1 MNWSTKSFRLQV
13 LSLQI
18 LFRILSD
25 TWLMMYLL
33 FHDRRTL
40 ESSLSLTQ
48 IVQVY
53 CSCQAHTWFQVGRLT
68 EHGSMRR
75 SCRSYSP
82 VNSSHQLV
90 QNTLRMSEKLTDVYC
105 KSRSM
110 NRFVVMS
117 PGRILN
123 RCPSVQAIT
132 CHIAWTVGRNCTVM
146 LTNGRKAIQNIGV
159 RIASAFSFCDSTWT
173 STTWIWSHFLP

>member
-1 MNWSTKSFRLQV
+1 VNRSTKSFRLQV

-25 TWLMMYLL
+25 TLLMMYLL

-40 ESSLSLTQ
+40 ESSLSLTR
-48 IVQVY
+48 IVRVY
-53 CSCQAHTWFQVGRLT
+53 RSCQAHTWFQVGRLT

-82 VNSSHQLV
+82 VTSSHQLV
-90 QNTLRMSEKLTDVYC
+90 QNTLRISEKLTDVYC
-105 KSRSM
+105 KSRSV

-117 PGRILN
+117 PTRADFEPLPIGSGRHASHSLN
-123 RCPSVQAIT
+123 SWSKLYSMLAELHKYQINT
-132 CHIAWTVGRNCTVM
+132 CIRM
-146 LTNGRKAIQNIGV
+146 ELTRE
-159 RIASAFSFCDSTWT
+159 S
-173 STTWIWSHFLP
+173 